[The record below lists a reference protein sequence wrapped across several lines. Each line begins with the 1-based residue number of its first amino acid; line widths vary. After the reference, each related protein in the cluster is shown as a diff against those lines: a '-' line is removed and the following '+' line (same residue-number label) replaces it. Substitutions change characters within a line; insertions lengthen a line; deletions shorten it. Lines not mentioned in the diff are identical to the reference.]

1 MPKAAKE
8 KKITGKKRGPYKSYK
23 QDSDGEKELSS
34 AIDECHAKQKAN
46 PNFNISSFAEGKKI
60 SYSRLY
66 PYCRND
72 EHREV
77 FAPKGQ
83 KKKIETT
90 QMSSFCAT
98 LLAQDINRT
107 RKAIISALVLE
118 FPILDKTAAINQYN
132 KVVKPTLIQMKNKI
146 QSKISK
152 NKFDT
157 AVTMCIVENTE
168 PIVALLSS
176 ISPVTMTR
184 MVAPAIFGGVEVGW
198 TDLSDELQSNIL
210 SYIHPLNGNEITSQ
224 FEIGEGSIHILSV

>member
-1 MPKAAKE
+1 M
-8 KKITGKKRGPYKSYK
+8 T
-23 QDSDGEKELSS
+23 
-34 AIDECHAKQKAN
+34 
-46 PNFNISSFAEGKKI
+46 
-60 SYSRLY
+60 
-66 PYCRND
+66 
-72 EHREV
+72 
-77 FAPKGQ
+77 
-83 KKKIETT
+83 
-90 QMSSFCAT
+90 SFCT
-98 LLAQDINRT
+98 KLLAQQLNPTRT
-107 RKAIISALVLE
+107 AIISALQIE
-118 FPILDKTAAINQYN
+118 FADVLDKNAAINQYN